1 MCFATSIEHQ
11 DVDFEN
17 ARYFIG
23 MVVVTLLYGRGGDSS
38 WIFLGLEHGGSMHIA
53 PPEQFVML
61 TLVPLGSLVV
71 PLG

>member
-1 MCFATSIEHQ
+1 
-11 DVDFEN
+11 
-17 ARYFIG
+17 